1 MQLQLNEEIIELACL
16 MHEKNM
22 LGSERK
28 KLRNKRNRLDTILRV
43 KGWISEKKRLEK
55 VIRKIMG
62 KNDELHKV
70 SEEFK
75 RLVHWN
81 DHADIESIR
90 DCKLKTLKKEY
101 DKAREELDKQE
112 RLLDCYKIPKKHL
125 KTKYTDIKIDYME
138 VDLEY
143 AKVNLA
149 IAKFTKKNRKRM
161 AELCKKYN
169 MLRISDGT
177 DNRYSYLRDTE
188 GNRLDKQDLER
199 IWEDRKAAEIFGIVE
214 TAS

>member
-1 MQLQLNEEIIELACL
+1 MQLQLNEEIIELVCL

-22 LGSERK
+22 LGNERK
-28 KLRNKRNRLDTILRV
+28 KLRNKRNRLDTMLRV

-55 VIRKIMG
+55 EIRKIVE
-62 KNDELHKV
+62 KNNKLKKV

-75 RLVHWN
+75 ELVVWN
-81 DHADIESIR
+81 DHHKINDIR
-90 DCKLKTLKKEY
+90 DKKGHDLLKQHSKIK
-101 DKAREELDKQE
+101 EELNYKE
-112 RLLDCYKIPKKHL
+112 RLLNSHKIPKKHL

-169 MLRISDGT
+169 LKRISDGT
-177 DNRYSYLRDTE
+177 DNRYAGLRSKDVRIGKDE
-188 GNRLDKQDLER
+188 IQR
-199 IWEDRKAAEIFGIVE
+199 IWEDQKSAEIFGITE
-214 TAS
+214 SAS

>member
-1 MQLQLNEEIIELACL
+1 

-22 LGSERK
+22 LGNERK

-43 KGWISEKKRLEK
+43 KGYISEKKRLEK
-55 VIRKIMG
+55 EIMKILK

-75 RLVHWN
+75 KLVLWN
-81 DHADIESIR
+81 DRSGIDSIKDR
-90 DCKLKTLKKEY
+90 KLLYTKVQYDNAKE
-101 DKAREELDKQE
+101 KLDYQE
-112 RLLDCYKIPKKHL
+112 RLTNAHDLPKKHL

-161 AELCKKYN
+161 AELCKKYG
-169 MLRISDGT
+169 LKRISDRT
-177 DNRYSYLRDTE
+177 DNRYAGLRGENGSIGKDE
-188 GNRLDKQDLER
+188 IQR
-199 IWEDRKAAEIFGIVE
+199 IWEDQKSAEIFGIIE
-214 TAS
+214 SAS

>member
-1 MQLQLNEEIIELACL
+1 MQLQLNEEIIELVSL

-22 LGSERK
+22 LGNERK

-55 VIRKIMG
+55 EMKNFMEKIEKLYAVSKEFG
-62 KNDELHKV
+62 K
-70 SEEFK
+70 
-75 RLVHWN
+75 LVCWR
-81 DHADIESIR
+81 DQVEIVYIR
-90 DCKLKTLKKEY
+90 DRKAQALKNEL
-101 DKAREELDKQE
+101 DKTKEELDKQM
-112 RLLDCYKIPKKHL
+112 RLLNNYKIPKKHL

-161 AELCKKYN
+161 AELCKKHG
-169 MLRISDGT
+169 LKRISDGT
-177 DNRYSYLRDTE
+177 DNRYAYLKDAE
-188 GNRLDKQDLER
+188 DNFINKEVIEK